1 MSPEEFVTDAMGN
14 PIPGAYVAEASS
26 AAQTNDVGYFARK
39 INEFQLMVDNLDST
53 EASTRQFIDDY
64 GIDDPVLVEQ
74 LEAFDSKKA
83 VIRGAAE
90 TLNLAVAGINTFG
103 GNLPS
108 VRLPQGLAAVPV
120 AALAAAAGAVAVAAA
135 LIVWGRDW
143 IAGVNDRLKTREV
156 LQQIPEAQRGQAAAD
171 LLRIEATNRNAQA
184 SPLAN
189 VANIVKWAAIAVGI
203 YFAFQAFQKAR

>member
-1 MSPEEFVTDAMGN
+1 MEQFVTDAMGN

-39 INEFQLMVDNLDST
+39 INEFQSMVFDLDTT
-53 EASTRQFIDDY
+53 EANTRSFIQDY
-64 GIDDPVLVEQ
+64 NIDDPVLLEQ
-74 LEAFDSKKA
+74 LEAFDSKKT

-90 TLNLAVAGINTFG
+90 ALNLAVAGINAFG
-103 GNLPS
+103 GQLPS
-108 VRLPQGLAAVPV
+108 VRIPAGLAAVPV

-156 LQQIPEAQRGQAAAD
+156 LQQIPEGQRGQAAAD

-189 VANIVKWAAIAVGI
+189 IANIVKWAAIAAGI

>member
-1 MSPEEFVTDAMGN
+1 MEQFVTDAMGN

-39 INEFQLMVDNLDST
+39 INEFQSMVFDLDTT
-53 EASTRQFIDDY
+53 EANTRSFIQDY
-64 GIDDPVLVEQ
+64 NIDDPVLLEQ
-74 LEAFDSKKA
+74 LDAFDSKKT

-90 TLNLAVAGINTFG
+90 ALNLAVAGINAFG
-103 GNLPS
+103 GQLPS
-108 VRLPQGLAAVPV
+108 VRIPAGLNAVPV

-171 LLRIEATNRNAQA
+171 LLRIEATAKNAQA

>member
-1 MSPEEFVTDAMGN
+1 VLLD
-14 PIPGAYVAEASS
+14 
-26 AAQTNDVGYFARK
+26 
-39 INEFQLMVDNLDST
+39 QLD
-53 EASTRQFIDDY
+53 
-64 GIDDPVLVEQ
+64 
-74 LEAFDSKKA
+74 AFDSKKT

-90 TLNLAVAGINTFG
+90 ALNLAVAGINAIG

-156 LQQIPEAQRGQAAAD
+156 LSQIPESQRGAAASD
-171 LLRIEATNRNAQA
+171 LLRIEATARSAGS

-189 VANIVKWAAIAVGI
+189 VANIVKWAAIAAGI
-203 YFAFQAFQKAR
+203 YFAFQAFNKGR